1 MFAGADLAHRIDS
14 TEARLVAAIV
24 ERVRA
29 RRPGA
34 RAFVRLVA
42 GGHALFAG
50 VGSPVNKV
58 IGIGF
63 DGPPDEAEVAAVERA
78 YFERGSEVRA
88 EVATLARAET
98 HAWLARRG
106 YVLSGFENVLGRD
119 LAGGAS
125 GARHAV
131 DPAIAVEQVRA
142 ADEDTW
148 VATLTAG
155 FAAPDLS
162 GAGGDQPSLPDEEM
176 AALFDDFYKA
186 EGVRRY
192 LARRGGDVAGAA
204 SMRVDGE
211 VALLT
216 GAATL
221 PAHRRR
227 GVQRALL
234 AARLAD
240 AVVAGCRI
248 AVVVTQPGSISQA
261 NSQRQGFALLYSRAV
276 LVKGA

>member
-63 DGPPDEAEVAAVERA
+63 DGPPDEADLDAVERA
-78 YFERGSEVRA
+78 YFERGSEVRV
-88 EVATLARAET
+88 ELATLARAET
-98 HAWLARRG
+98 HAWLSRRG
-106 YVLSGFENVLGRD
+106 YVLTGFENVLGRA
-119 LAGGAS
+119 LARGAS
-125 GARHAV
+125 SAPDEGE
-131 DPAIAVEQVRA
+131 PAIAVEPVRA
-142 ADEDTW
+142 ADVDAW
-148 VATLTAG
+148 VSTLTAG

-162 GAGGDQPSLPDEEM
+162 GAGGDQPMPPDEEM

-240 AVVAGCRI
+240 AAVGGCRI

-261 NSQRQGFALLYSRAV
+261 NAQRQGFALLYSRAV